1 MTAPRAETPRP
12 YVDHAVTVRAAAPR
26 APSWR
31 GRLRW
36 FTAEFLVVVAGV
48 LVALAANDWAQRA
61 REQRLAQEYTVRV
74 IEDLDR
80 IGESLQG
87 VVHWTVALENAGN
100 VLLPILEGRHA
111 VEDSLRVLTAAYQ
124 ASRLRAPDLSPIA
137 YRELLATGQIRLFRD
152 AAVRQA
158 LGHYFADFE
167 RADGFIED
175 IPRDYSIAARGAL
188 PPAFQIAMHD
198 RCDNT
203 SPLEECTPA
212 SAPEDMRA
220 SLERLR
226 ADVRATPAL
235 RRLLLQQHAVRRYAE
250 RQYELNRALRT
261 VLAASLRGRATSAGT
276 AP

>member
-61 REQRLAQEYTVRV
+61 REQRLAREYTLRV
-74 IEDLDR
+74 VEDLDR
-80 IGESLQG
+80 IGESLLG
-87 VVHWTVALENAGN
+87 VVKWTEVLESAGGA
-100 VLLPILEGRHA
+100 LLPILEGRQT
-111 VEDSLRVLTAAYQ
+111 VGDSLRVLTAAYQ

-158 LGHYFADFE
+158 LGRYFTDFE
-167 RADGFIED
+167 RADGFVGD
-175 IPRDYSIAARGAL
+175 IPRDYSIIARGAL

-198 RCDNT
+198 RCGNT
-203 SPLEECTPA
+203 SPLDACIPA
-212 SAPEDMRA
+212 ASPEDMREA
-220 SLERLR
+220 LDRLR
-226 ADVRATPAL
+226 ADAAAAPAL

-250 RQYELNRALRT
+250 RQYELNRALRD
-261 VLAASLRGRATSAGT
+261 LLQFSLHGSSPSTGT
-276 AP
+276 PR